1 MLEHVSNTLFSS
13 ILYRPLG
20 CCLSEEVLSLLQRAA
35 VRQKLAV
42 GHFVISGI
50 LILTMCCLGEQLPA
64 PWPVRDLL
72 LVWVV
77 RTFETLC

>member
-20 CCLSEEVLSLLQRAA
+20 CYLSEEVLSLLQRAA

-42 GHFVISGI
+42 GHFRYFHYPIGI
-50 LILTMCCLGEQLPA
+50 LILTVCCLGE
-64 PWPVRDLL
+64 
-72 LVWVV
+72 
-77 RTFETLC
+77 